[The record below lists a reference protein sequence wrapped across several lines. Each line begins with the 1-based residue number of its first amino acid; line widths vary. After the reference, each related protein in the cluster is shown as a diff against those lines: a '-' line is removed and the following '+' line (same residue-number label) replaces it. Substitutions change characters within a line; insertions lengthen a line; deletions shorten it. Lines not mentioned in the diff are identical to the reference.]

1 MSEGV
6 TSATAQPPPQA
17 KCEAASKGH
26 HVCEC
31 YGHTP
36 RLPEYRKL
44 AVPRTLQGFYAKEGG
59 GCPCIPK
66 TKPEQAGAIYCS
78 TNPMTRDRVMPTETY
93 RAYGPGGHKVH
104 PEDEAP
110 AESSAVRDPATGAR
124 LVFPNARNYGG
135 TATQRRFPAIGEPRR
150 KTRAER
156 EYEQM
161 QDRKEFLKA
170 VLRDE
175 MRDRLCAEEQLEA
188 LENQLGLRGS
198 RHAQML
204 NAAAAREAEARDG
217 EAEAR
222 TVGEQYE
229 EVMEELRYV
238 TRQPVGSKVNL
249 IRMYYLLEEQDR
261 LKYLR
266 DQEAKA
272 GNPPRSTASA
282 S

>member
-1 MSEGV
+1 MA
-6 TSATAQPPPQA
+6 SAKEKSPRAP
-17 KCEAASKGH
+17 CEAPSKGH

-31 YGHTP
+31 YGHTSE
-36 RLPEYRKL
+36 LPEYRKL
-44 AVPRTLQGFYAKEGG
+44 AVPRTLQGFHAREGG
-59 GCPCIPK
+59 GCSCIPK
-66 TKPEQAGAIYCS
+66 TKPKQAGAVYCS

-93 RAYGPGGHKVH
+93 RAHDPGEHKVH
-104 PEDEAP
+104 PAEEVP
-110 AESSAVRDPATGAR
+110 VESSAVRDPVTGRR

-135 TATQRRFPAIGEPRR
+135 TATQRRFPATGEPRR
-150 KTRAER
+150 KTREER

-175 MRDRLCAEEQLEA
+175 MRDHHSAEAQLEE

-198 RHAQML
+198 RHAQLL
-204 NAAAAREAEARDG
+204 NAAAAREAENRAGDDD
-217 EAEAR
+217 AK

-266 DQEAKA
+266 DQGKKA
-272 GNPPRSTASA
+272 GDPLHCNAPVR
-282 S
+282 